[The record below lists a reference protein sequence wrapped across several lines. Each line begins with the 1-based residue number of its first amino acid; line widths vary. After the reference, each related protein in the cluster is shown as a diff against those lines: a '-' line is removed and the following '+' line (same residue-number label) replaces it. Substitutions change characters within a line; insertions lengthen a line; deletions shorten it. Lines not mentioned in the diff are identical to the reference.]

1 MSGRPRCVPVV
12 MYHSVRERRSQT
24 WEYRHLTLEMPFFER
39 QLQYFR
45 RHGYSVVRLEDV
57 VAFKRGDIDLPRR
70 SVCLTFDDG
79 YLDNWVYAFPL
90 LAKHGYPS
98 TLFVATDFVDR
109 RPMLRPRRGD
119 GRRDGEL
126 HEAYEVDG
134 FMSWEE
140 LREVEAGGLVDVQS
154 HTVTHTFL
162 PASED
167 IVDFHHP
174 GDDRPWPS
182 WNARPDGKPFYMSD
196 AAAGDSSCLGA
207 PVYSVQPALATREV
221 IERGGL
227 TDHLIAL
234 VQSRGGSTFFEAS
247 DWLDELVEATARYLN
262 THTVTYEREADELY
276 ERRIRAE
283 LVDSKAKI
291 ETELGKTVRYL
302 CWPNGGCDDVTHEMA
317 LGAGY
322 EATTAKGSANAHA
335 SADPT
340 RIQRTGLHQVGSRR
354 VVSSVFVRYALN
366 AHAEVW
372 PYAQVRRALARTRI
386 LGYVKAAA
394 YR

>member
-1 MSGRPRCVPVV
+1 MSGRRRRVPVV
-12 MYHSVRERRSQT
+12 MYHSVRERRSQN

-45 RHGYSVVRLEDV
+45 RHGYSVVRLGDV

-90 LAKHGYPS
+90 LAKYGYPS
-98 TLFVATDFVDR
+98 TLFVATDFVDP
-109 RPMLRPRRGD
+109 RPMLRPRCDYGGLD
-119 GRRDGEL
+119 RDA

-140 LREVEAGGLVDVQS
+140 LRQVEADGLVDVQS
-154 HTVTHTFL
+154 HTVTHTLL
-162 PASED
+162 PASEE

-182 WNARPDGKPFYMSD
+182 WNARPDGKPFYMSG
-196 AAAGDSSCLGA
+196 AAVGDISCLGA
-207 PVYSVQPALATREV
+207 PVYAVQPALAVREV

-234 VQSRGGSTFFEAS
+234 VQSRGGSRFFRAP
-247 DWLDELVEATARYLN
+247 DWPDELIEATARYLN
-262 THTVTYEREADELY
+262 DHAVTYERESEESY
-276 ERRIRAE
+276 ERRVRAE

-291 ETELGKTVRYL
+291 EAELGKSVRYL
-302 CWPNGGCDDVTHEMA
+302 CWPNGGCNDMTHELA
-317 LGAGY
+317 LEVGY
-322 EATTAKGSANAHA
+322 EATTAKGSPNQRA
-335 SADPT
+335 SGDPA

-354 VVSSVFVRYALN
+354 VVSSAFVHYALN

-372 PYAQVRRALARTRI
+372 PYAQARRALAQTRI
-386 LGYVKAAA
+386 LGHVKAMA